1 MTRGDKDA
9 QQFPV
14 SRFQPLYCLRG
25 KVWSR
30 PILFV
35 ANPDLFK
42 KMRWTAHGSTRKRSQ
57 MADVRYADCTAAQ
70 QHLWAGR
77 RFRKHTKVCPPS
89 TYEVAGRPSV
99 VWKKKMRGSNMWL
112 STDPWSISRKV
123 AARSVKVEFPSRFS
137 PSPSRSTWAR
147 PAITD

>member
-1 MTRGDKDA
+1 
-9 QQFPV
+9 
-14 SRFQPLYCLRG
+14 
-25 KVWSR
+25 
-30 PILFV
+30 
-35 ANPDLFK
+35 
-42 KMRWTAHGSTRKRSQ
+42 

-137 PSPSRSTWAR
+137 PPPRDRLGRGRPSPIDGRPPAASFGEVRPDQEQGLGPSTER
-147 PAITD
+147 N